1 MALDGIVIANIVH
14 ELRGTILNGRI
25 NRISQPENDE
35 LILTIKGDS
44 DRYRLL
50 LSAGAGLP
58 LVYLT
63 DETKTN
69 PITAPNFCML
79 LRKHLNNSKI
89 VDIYQPNMERIVNFK
104 IEHFNELGD
113 LCNKYLIIELMGKH
127 SNIIFCDEDMLII
140 DAIKRV
146 NKFVSSVREVLPGKK
161 YFVVDNF
168 NKANPF
174 DLDFDSFKNII
185 TNKSQ
190 TIEKALYRGI
200 TGISPLVA
208 NEVCYRASIDSADST
223 KSLTDEAILHLHR
236 NFTALIDGVK
246 EGNFSPNIIK
256 KDGMAV
262 EFSSINLSSYNNH
275 DYLIESYSSP
285 STMLEDYYASKSNY
299 NRIRQKSANLRKIVN
314 NHHERSQ
321 KKYDLQV
328 KQLKDTDKRDKFKL
342 YGELITA
349 YGHSVEE
356 GTKELK
362 AHNYYNDE
370 EILIPLDSTLSPI
383 ENANRY
389 YKRYNKLKRT
399 YESLSSLVKETAE
412 DLSHLESIQTALDI
426 ATDEEDLNDI
436 REELVAQGYLR
447 KKASKGKKQNRKKKS
462 KPLHYIS
469 SDGFHIYVG
478 KNNYQNDYLTFKY
491 ANGDDWW
498 FHAKQIPGSHVIVK
512 TDGKDLPDK
521 TKEEAASL
529 AAHYSKASKDQY
541 VEVDYTPRKHLKKVK
556 GGKPGFV
563 IYQTYKSMV
572 ATTNISGIQ
581 QV

>member
-25 NRISQPENDE
+25 NKIAQPENDE
-35 LILTIKGDS
+35 LILTIKGQS

-58 LVYLT
+58 LIYLT
-63 DETKTN
+63 DETKAN

-89 VDIYQPNMERIVNFK
+89 VDIYQPKMERIVNFK
-104 IEHFNELGD
+104 IEHFDELGD
-113 LCNKYLIIELMGKH
+113 LCYKYLIIELMGKH
-127 SNIIFCDEDMLII
+127 SNIIFCDEDMVII
-140 DAIKRV
+140 DSIKRV
-146 NKFVSSVREVLPGKK
+146 NQFVSSIREVLPGKK

-168 NKANPF
+168 DKANPF
-174 DLDFDSFKNII
+174 DLDFDNFKNII

-208 NEVCYRASIDSADST
+208 NEVCYRASIDSGDST
-223 KSLTDEAILHLHR
+223 ESLTDGAILHLYR
-236 NFTALIDGVK
+236 NFAALIDDVK

-256 KDGMAV
+256 KDGISV
-262 EFSSINLSSYNNH
+262 EFSSIKLSSYNN
-275 DYLIESYSSP
+275 DYLIEPYTSP
-285 STMLEDYYASKSNY
+285 STMLEDYYASKSNH
-299 NRIRQKSANLRKIVN
+299 NRIRQKSSNLRKIVN
-314 NHHERSQ
+314 NHFERTQ
-321 KKYDLQV
+321 KKYDLQL

-342 YGELITA
+342 YGELITTYS
-349 YGHSVEE
+349 YGLEA
-356 GTKELK
+356 GAKELK
-362 AHNYYNDE
+362 AHNYYTDE
-370 EILIPLDSTLSPI
+370 EIIIPLDPTLSPI
-383 ENANRY
+383 DNAKDY

-399 YESLSSLVKETAE
+399 NEALTSLIKETAS
-412 DLSHLESIQTALDI
+412 DLAHLESIQTALDI

-447 KKASKGKKQNRKKKS
+447 KKASKGKNKKRKQKS

-469 SDGFHIYVG
+469 SDGFHMYVG
-478 KNNYQNDYLTFKY
+478 KNNYQNDYLTFKH

-512 TDGKDLPDK
+512 TEGKDLPDK

-529 AAHYSKASKDQY
+529 AAHYSKASKDQN
-541 VEVDYTPRKHLKKVK
+541 VEVDYTQRKHVKKVK

-563 IYQTYKSMV
+563 IYHIYKSIV

-581 QV
+581 QA